1 MQVINLSSYFP
12 KKQLATRNV
21 VDEVLG
27 DDTELSA
34 NNIGFIL
41 QGGVSGNTVAGTKGS
56 MNLDE
61 YEQAMVA

>member
-1 MQVINLSSYFP
+1 MQVINLSSYFQ
-12 KKQLATRNV
+12 KKQLATRN
-21 VDEVLG
+21 VLG

-41 QGGVSGNTVAGTKGS
+41 QGNVSGGTVEATRDS

>member
-1 MQVINLSSYFP
+1 MQVINLSSYFQ
-12 KKQLATRNV
+12 KKQLTTRNV
-21 VDEVLG
+21 VDEVQG
-27 DDTELSA
+27 GDTELSA

-41 QGGVSGNTVAGTKGS
+41 HGNVSGNTAAGTRGS